1 MSKKSYEKANFTTPK
16 GDDGSTQWLDWLEM
30 AGKVLAFM
38 LVVGV
43 AWRILPELWSV
54 IDAALSGR

>member
-16 GDDGSTQWLDWLEM
+16 DGDSATQWLDWLEM
-30 AGKVLAFM
+30 AGKVLAFL

-54 IDAALSGR
+54 IGTAMSGR